1 MAVSFHAKG
10 SAPLRDHHACCDIT
24 FLHAKG
30 NYYQSIK
37 SNKKLFSSRGYDFP
51 SCKTTEHD
59 YLPRCGGGRSLR
71 WRSRRRLTGGGRSL
85 ASSSKRTI
93 SPSPRVVQELA
104 RGQSRGV
111 DCAQAGHFA
120 DRCWFLLL
128 FAGTGIHDAAGGEY
142 VISRPSR
149 APCRTPRSSTLPT
162 GWWRSLKSVI
172 VSVQTSVKI
181 QSTLIIFFS
190 YFCMVL
196 NLPLYHGEP
205 LSRMM
210 LGTMM
215 RKKMMGFIHRWYFLS
230 NLCLTRLS
238 RVILYLRIVS

>member
-1 MAVSFHAKG
+1 MQNNQTWLS
-10 SAPLRDHHACCDIT
+10 
-24 FLHAKG
+24 
-30 NYYQSIK
+30 
-37 SNKKLFSSRGYDFP
+37 
-51 SCKTTEHD
+51 TT
-59 YLPRCGGGRSLR
+59 LR
-71 WRSRRRLTGGGRSL
+71 WRLIPAVAVAPSADRRWPFTGLSWQEDNLALT
-85 ASSSKRTI
+85 
-93 SPSPRVVQELA
+93 RVVQELA

-128 FAGTGIHDAAGGEY
+128 FVGTGIHDAAGGEY

-196 NLPLYHGEP
+196 NLPL
-205 LSRMM
+205 
-210 LGTMM
+210 
-215 RKKMMGFIHRWYFLS
+215 
-230 NLCLTRLS
+230 
-238 RVILYLRIVS
+238 